1 MKKLTKVKINVIYD
15 DLNGAEVGFVKSFG
29 FAALVE
35 IEDKKILFDAGTK
48 EDLLNKNLSALKVLP
63 SQIDAVILS
72 HNHYDHAN
80 GLSAITRDNP
90 KVPVY
95 VHKYWNNPVRHIGD
109 PVPPKNIRII
119 QEGRKLEEIGAR
131 IYVTNCYQSQDYGG
145 IYEQACYLEADD
157 SFILICGCSHPGLN
171 VFLDDRRNLGISIKT
186 SLHIMGGFHGFMFD
200 DERVK
205 QLNPYIKS
213 IVIFHCTRNIKTF
226 QAQFHEKCKIGVVGK
241 SYYF

>member
-1 MKKLTKVKINVIYD
+1 VKNIQKAKVKIIYD
-15 DLNGAEVGFVKSFG
+15 DLDGAEIGFLKSFG
-29 FAALVE
+29 FSALIE

-48 EDLLNKNLSALKVLP
+48 EDVLKNNLSASRVSP

-80 GLSAITRDNP
+80 GLSAITRENLS
-90 KVPVY
+90 VPVY
-95 VHKYWNNPVRHIGD
+95 VHKYWNNPVRHIGE
-109 PVPPKNIRII
+109 PVPPKNIRMI
-119 QEGRKLEEIGAR
+119 QEGKKLDELGAP

-145 IYEQACYLEADD
+145 IYEQACYIDAGD
-157 SFILICGCSHPGLN
+157 SFILVCGCSHPGLN
-171 VFLDDRRNLGISIKT
+171 VFLDDRANLDISIKKP
-186 SLHIMGGFHGFMFD
+186 LHIMGGFHGFKFD

-226 QAQFHEKCKIGVVGK
+226 QSQFHNKCTIGIVGK
-241 SYYF
+241 SYNF